1 MERTEV
7 GKNGDSPKEKRRFL
21 RVEDHFRATVAYLDR
36 AENGGAPPVGAA
48 WSRNLSL
55 GGFAFAADRS
65 VDPGEQLSIHV
76 EAPEVPGGLDFL
88 AETVR
93 CAPSPGREG
102 SWEISVRFL
111 PAGTSEATRQK
122 IEKLVYARPL

>member
-1 MERTEV
+1 
-7 GKNGDSPKEKRRFL
+7 
-21 RVEDHFRATVAYLDR
+21 
-36 AENGGAPPVGAA
+36 
-48 WSRNLSL
+48 LSL

-111 PAGTSEATRQK
+111 PPGRAKRRGRRSRNSSTRARSEGRAVVETRNQPK
-122 IEKLVYARPL
+122 TAKGVDRSRLPRVDGARFKGRRNAPARAIRN